1 MNTNFPTLSTR
12 RLPSSS
18 VRDAR
23 PSLARMPARALVAT
37 HALGRVV
44 PTTKARRIDPRRAKW
59 LEDLRS
65 LAANETWD
73 ALTVLVDM
81 PYADVSAALAVAAA
95 KGRAREVK
103 KVLDKHYT
111 VTRGGGAHQES
122 LVHHAFERGAADVA
136 ETWAEALSR
145 AGRAAVSYMHAD
157 VLDVLLTCGTAI
169 ELDDVLLAACCA
181 DFGGG
186 GESDESD
193 ANRRR
198 ARCVSTLLQW
208 GADANCSRCR
218 QGWKPL
224 MACAKRGDV
233 ETLKVLIDA
242 GADLDARYFNGKS
255 ALFCACEWG
264 KAACAATLIAHGA
277 CIEDGQWEADH
288 LYTDH
293 SKTNELVSP
302 RDVAVRLS
310 HVDCVRVID
319 EALSRS

>member
-1 MNTNFPTLSTR
+1 
-12 RLPSSS
+12 
-18 VRDAR
+18 
-23 PSLARMPARALVAT
+23 MPHARALVT
-37 HALGRVV
+37 TCALGRVV
-44 PTTKARRIDPRRAKW
+44 PTTNARRIDPRRAKW

-65 LAANETWD
+65 LAQNETWD
-73 ALTVLVDM
+73 ALSVLVDM

-95 KGRAREVK
+95 KGRVREVK
-103 KVLDKHYT
+103 KVLDKHYY
-111 VTRGGGAHQES
+111 VAREEEES
-122 LVHHAFERGAADVA
+122 LVHHAFQRGAADVG
-136 ETWAEALSR
+136 ETWTEALSR

-181 DFGGG
+181 DFGGEG
-186 GESDESD
+186 DES
-193 ANRRR
+193 ASNSRR
-198 ARCVSTLLQW
+198 ARCVKTLLEW

-242 GADLDARYFNGKS
+242 GANLDERYFNGKS

-264 KAACAATLIAHGA
+264 QHACAATLIAHGA
-277 CIEDGQWEADH
+277 CIEDGHWEADH

-293 SKTNELVSP
+293 SKKNELVSP
-302 RDVAVRLS
+302 RDIALRLK
-310 HVDCVRVID
+310 HDACVRVID